1 MINRENRFFSKL
13 NMLLDIILIVVA
25 YCLAVFVRFVVM
37 DGSVSLALWSYPYLL
52 MVIVYATGVAAI
64 YNALGIYRHYRRR
77 KTNGKILKIFA
88 VNLFAVAVMT
98 SFLFVYRL
106 EDFSRGVLIY
116 LWLFSS
122 AFTGMRAIIAY
133 QIVDHSIRKGNH
145 QKHVIIFGNGNL
157 AKEFKESV
165 EADPSLGIVIDGY
178 VSKVQRPELGNN
190 LGSYEELEQILDD
203 REVDVLVVALETHE
217 LNFMQYVITCA
228 EKNGVRISLIPSFSR
243 YMPRHIRMEE
253 LDHVKLIDM
262 RAIPLDNPGAATIKR
277 AVDIIGSALLIALT
291 SPIMLV
297 AAIGVKLSSPGPV
310 FFIQDRVGK
319 DKKPFKMYK
328 FRSMRLNDESQTG
341 WSQNVDPR
349 KTRFGSFIR
358 KFSIDELPQL
368 FNVLKGDMS
377 LVGPR
382 PEIPFYVRQFREDV
396 PLYLLRQQVRPGMT
410 GWAQIHGLR
419 GDTSIEK
426 RVKYDIW
433 YINHWSFSLD
443 IRILIKTVFGGF
455 VNNEVLEK

>member
-1 MINRENRFFSKL
+1 MINRENRFFSNL

-319 DKKPFKMYK
+319 DKKPFKVYK

>member
-1 MINRENRFFSKL
+1 
-13 NMLLDIILIVVA
+13 MLLDIILIVVA

-443 IRILIKTVFGGF
+443 IRILIQTVFGGF

>member
-1 MINRENRFFSKL
+1 MINRENRFFSNL

>member
-1 MINRENRFFSKL
+1 MINRDNRFFANL
-13 NMLLDIILIVVA
+13 NILLDIILIILA
-25 YCLAVFVRFVVM
+25 YYLAVFLRLFVM
-37 DGSVSLALWSYPYLL
+37 DGSVSLALWEYPYLL
-52 MVIVYATGVAAI
+52 MALVYALSVTAI

-88 VNLFAVAVMT
+88 VNLFAIAVMT

-116 LWLFSS
+116 LWVFASS
-122 AFTGMRAIIAY
+122 FTALRSVIAY
-133 QIVDHSIRKGNH
+133 KFADYSIRKGNH
-145 QKHVIIFGNGNL
+145 QKHVIIFGNGHL

-165 EADPSLGIVIDGY
+165 EADPSLGIVVDGY
-178 VSKVQRPELGNN
+178 VSKVHRPELGTN
-190 LGSYEELEQILDD
+190 LGSYEDLEQILDD
-203 REVDVLVVALETHE
+203 RDVDVLVVALETHE

-277 AVDIIGSALLIALT
+277 AMDVIGSALLIALT
-291 SPIMLV
+291 SPIMLF
-297 AAIGVKLSSPGPV
+297 AAIGVKLSSPGPI
-310 FFIQDRVGK
+310 FFVQDRVGK
-319 DKKPFKMYK
+319 EKKPFKMYK
-328 FRSMRLNDESQTG
+328 FRSMRLNDETETG

-349 KTRFGSFIR
+349 KTKFGSFIR

-419 GDTSIEK
+419 GDTSIEE

-433 YINHWSFSLD
+433 YINHWSISLD
-443 IRILIKTVFGGF
+443 IRILFKTVFGGF
-455 VNNEVLEK
+455 MNNEVIEK

>member
-1 MINRENRFFSKL
+1 MINRENRFFTNL
-13 NMLLDIILIVVA
+13 NILLDVILIVFS
-25 YCLAVFVRFVVM
+25 YYLAIFVRFFVM
-37 DGSVSLALWSYPYLL
+37 DGKISLAIWEYPYFL
-52 MVIVYATGVAAI
+52 MALFYAIIVTAT
-64 YNALGIYRHYRRR
+64 YNALGIYKHYRRR
-77 KTNGKILKIFA
+77 KANGKPFIIFM

-106 EDFSRGVLIY
+106 EDFSRGVLVY
-116 LWLFSS
+116 LWIFASTLTALHS
-122 AFTGMRAIIAY
+122 IITFKVIDY
-133 QIVDHSIRKGNH
+133 SIRKGNH

-157 AKEFKESV
+157 AREFKEAV
-165 EADPSLGIVIDGY
+165 DADPSLGIVVDGY
-178 VSKVQRPELGNN
+178 VSKVPKAELGTN
-190 LGSYEELEQILDD
+190 LGSYEELEQILDNRD
-203 REVDVLVVALETHE
+203 VDVLVVALETHE
-217 LNFMQYVITCA
+217 LNFMHYVITCA

-277 AVDIIGSALLIALT
+277 AIDIIGSVLLIALT
-291 SPIMLV
+291 SPIMLI
-297 AAIGVKLSSPGPV
+297 AAIGVKLSSPGPI
-310 FFIQDRVGK
+310 FFVQDRVGK
-319 DKKPFKMYK
+319 EKKPFKMYK
-328 FRSMRLNDESQTG
+328 FRSMRLNDEAQTA
-341 WSQNVDPR
+341 WSQNADPR
-349 KTRFGSFIR
+349 KTKFGSFIR

-433 YINHWSFSLD
+433 YINHWSLSLD
-443 IRILIKTVFGGF
+443 FRILVKTAFGGF
-455 VNNEVLEK
+455 MNNETLE

>member
-1 MINRENRFFSKL
+1 
-13 NMLLDIILIVVA
+13 MLLDIILIVVA

-368 FNVLKGDMS
+368 VNVLKGDMS

>member
-1 MINRENRFFSKL
+1 MINRDNRFFIKL
-13 NMLLDIILIVVA
+13 NIALDIILIIIA
-25 YCLAVFVRFVVM
+25 YYLAIFVRFVVM
-37 DGSVSLALWSYPYLL
+37 DGSISLELWEYPYFFMAL
-52 MVIVYATGVAAI
+52 VYALGVTAI
-64 YNALGIYRHYRRR
+64 YNTLGIYRHYRRR

-88 VNLFAVAVMT
+88 VNLFAVALMT
-98 SFLFVYRL
+98 SFLFIYRL
-106 EDFSRGVLIY
+106 EDFSRAVLIY
-116 LWLFSS
+116 LWIFASVFSS
-122 AFTGMRAIIAY
+122 LRTLVAY
-133 QIVDHSIRKGNH
+133 KLVDYSFRKGNH
-145 QKHVIIFGNGNL
+145 QKHVIIFGNGHL

-165 EADPSLGIVIDGY
+165 EADPSLGIVVDGY
-178 VSKVQRPELGNN
+178 VSKVPRAELGTN

-203 REVDVLVVALETHE
+203 RDVDFLVVALETHE
-217 LNFMQYVITCA
+217 LNFMQYVIACA

-262 RAIPLDNPGAATIKR
+262 RAIPLDNPGAAAIKR
-277 AVDIIGSALLIALT
+277 AMDVIGSALLIALT
-291 SPIMLV
+291 SPIMLF

-310 FFIQDRVGK
+310 FFIQDRIGK
-319 DKKPFKMYK
+319 EKKPFRMYK
-328 FRSMRLNDESQTG
+328 FRSMRLNDESQTA
-341 WSQNVDPR
+341 WSQDVDPR
-349 KTRFGSFIR
+349 KTKFGSFIR

-410 GWAQIHGLR
+410 GWAQVHGLR
-419 GDTSIEK
+419 GDTSIEE

-433 YINHWSFSLD
+433 YINHWSVSLD
-443 IRILIKTVFGGF
+443 IKILFKTVFGGF
-455 VNNEVLEK
+455 MNNEVIEK

>member
-1 MINRENRFFSKL
+1 
-13 NMLLDIILIVVA
+13 MLLDIILIVVA

>member
-1 MINRENRFFSKL
+1 MINRDNRLFATL
-13 NMLLDIILIVVA
+13 NMLLDVLLIVAA
-25 YCLAVFVRFVVM
+25 YYLAVFVRFVVM
-37 DGSVSLALWSYPYLL
+37 DGSISLELWELPYFL
-52 MVIVYATGVAAI
+52 MVLVYAIGTTAI

-77 KTNGKILKIFA
+77 KTNGKIFKIFA
-88 VNLFAVAVMT
+88 VNLFAIAVMT
-98 SFLFVYRL
+98 SFLFVYRM

-116 LWLFSS
+116 LWLFASVLTS
-122 AFTGMRAIIAY
+122 LRTLIVYKIADY
-133 QIVDHSIRKGNH
+133 SFRKGNH
-145 QKHVIIFGNGNL
+145 QKHVIIFGNGHL

-165 EADPSLGIVIDGY
+165 EADPSLGIVVDGY
-178 VSKVQRPELGNN
+178 VSKVPRAELGTN
-190 LGSYEELEQILDD
+190 LGSYEELEQILDSRD
-203 REVDVLVVALETHE
+203 VDFLVVALETHE
-217 LNFMQYVITCA
+217 LNFMQYVIACA

-277 AVDIIGSALLIALT
+277 AMDIIGSALLIALT
-291 SPIMLV
+291 SPIMLIT
-297 AAIGVKLSSPGPV
+297 AIGVKFSSPGPV
-310 FFIQDRVGK
+310 FFIQDRIGK
-319 DKKPFKMYK
+319 EKKPFKMYK
-328 FRSMRLNDESQTG
+328 FRSMRLNEESQTA
-341 WSQNVDPR
+341 WSQDIDPR
-349 KTRFGSFIR
+349 KTIFGSFIR

-410 GWAQIHGLR
+410 GWAQVHGLR
-419 GDTSIEK
+419 GDTSIED

-433 YINHWSFSLD
+433 YINHWSLSLD
-443 IRILIKTVFGGF
+443 IKILFRTVFGGF
-455 VNNEVLEK
+455 MNNEVIEK